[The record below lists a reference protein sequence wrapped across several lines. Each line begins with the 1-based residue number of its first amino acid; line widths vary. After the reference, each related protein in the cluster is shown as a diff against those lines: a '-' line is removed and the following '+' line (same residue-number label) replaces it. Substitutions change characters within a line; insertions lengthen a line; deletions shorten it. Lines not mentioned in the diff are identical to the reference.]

1 MVARSL
7 SEIDSVWR
15 SGRGAERNISVWKCS
30 GVGYAGCVSKRFRT
44 CDLNQVFLLPP
55 SLQDWLPEAHLARF
69 IAEVTNELD
78 LSKIVAAYGRKDGR
92 GMAAYHPAM
101 MVRVLLYGYC
111 RGVVSSRKIERATYE
126 DVAFRYL
133 AADQHPDHDSIASFR
148 QTHLQSLAEL
158 FTQALRL
165 CDKAGLV
172 KLGHG
177 AIDGTKLKA
186 NASKHKAMSYERM
199 VEKEKQLREEVE
211 KLLAQAAQTDAAE
224 DAQYGKGNRGDE
236 LPAELARRESRLKKI
251 AEAKAALEQE
261 ARERATVEKAAA
273 EAKLEERRRQEEAQ
287 GKKFGGRPPQV
298 PDPEQAKPEP
308 KAQRNFTDPESRIMK
323 DGATKSFVQAY
334 NGQAAVDSPAQ
345 IIVAAAVTQDA
356 NDKKQLLPMLE
367 QVAQNMGRKPEHAT
381 ADAGY
386 FSEAAVTDP
395 KVEGIEL
402 LVPPERQKQGVG
414 NETSP
419 VIPGV
424 EPPTAVALQSQQE
437 GESTEQP
444 AAKSEAETMRDKLH
458 TTAGQ
463 AVYKMRKAVVEPV
476 FGQIKERRGL
486 RGFLM
491 RGREKVAAEWQ
502 IICLTHNLLKLFQA
516 RTAPANHAKS
526 TTTPSKSGELAH
538 ARQNGGFF
546 ALVLTLCGKAW
557 LWRCLGSNT
566 VTSSLS
572 FIPTDS

>member
-1 MVARSL
+1 M
-7 SEIDSVWR
+7 
-15 SGRGAERNISVWKCS
+15 
-30 GVGYAGCVSKRFRT
+30 SKRFRT

-55 SLQDWLPEAHLARF
+55 SLQDWLPEKHLARF

-78 LSKIVAAYGRKDGR
+78 LSKILAVYGRKDGR
-92 GMAAYHPAM
+92 GMAAYHPTM

-111 RGVVSSRKIERATYE
+111 RGVVSSRKIERATFE

-172 KLGHG
+172 KLGHV

-199 VEKEKQLREEVE
+199 VEKEKQLREEVD
-211 KLLAQAAQTDAAE
+211 KLLAQAAQADAEE
-224 DAQYGKGNRGDE
+224 DDKHGKGKRGDE
-236 LPAELARRESRLKKI
+236 LPAELARREVRLKKI

-261 ARERATVEKAAA
+261 ARERAVVEKAAV
-273 EAKLEERRRQEEAQ
+273 EARLAERRLQEAAQ
-287 GKKFGGRPPQV
+287 GKKIGGRPPQV

-323 DGATKSFVQAY
+323 DGATKSFMQAY
-334 NGQAAVDSPAQ
+334 NAQAAVDSHAQ
-345 IIVAAAVTQDA
+345 IIVVAALTQEA

-386 FSEAAVTDP
+386 FSAVAVTDP
-395 KVEGIEL
+395 KLGGIEL
-402 LVPPERQKQGVG
+402 LVPPDRQKHGELSEDSPTTPGDESATTAEPQPVG
-414 NETSP
+414 ERN
-419 VIPGV
+419 G
-424 EPPTAVALQSQQE
+424 PPQL
-437 GESTEQP
+437 P
-444 AAKSEAETMRDKLH
+444 AKSVAEAMRDKLK
-458 TTAGQ
+458 TSAGQ
-463 AVYKMRKAVVEPV
+463 AIYKMRKAVVEPV
-476 FGQIKERRGL
+476 FGQIKEQRGL
-486 RGFLM
+486 RGFLL

-502 IICLTHNLLKLFQA
+502 IICLTHNLLKLFHA
-516 RTAPANHAKS
+516 RTAPGECPKNTRTCSESDNLGYLRPIRGIFLVMS
-526 TTTPSKSGELAH
+526 TLYYK
-538 ARQNGGFF
+538 
-546 ALVLTLCGKAW
+546 VL
-557 LWRCLGSNT
+557 LWCSAESNAAT
-566 VTSSLS
+566 RNLS